1 MASTRLM
8 KIERL
13 VQKDLSDIFQQKSRD
28 IFQGKL
34 ITVTS
39 VRITSDLSEAK
50 VFLSIF
56 PNDKAK
62 EIIKEIEINNK
73 IIRNELAQRVKLQ
86 LRKIPEL
93 KYYFD
98 DSLEY
103 TIKIDQLLKQ

>member
-13 VQKDLSDIFQQKSRD
+13 IQKDLSDIFQRKSRD

-34 ITVTS
+34 ISVTS

-50 VFLSIF
+50 VFVSIF
-56 PNDKAK
+56 PNEKAK
-62 EIIKEIEINNK
+62 DVLKEIETNNK

-86 LRKIPEL
+86 LRKIPDL
-93 KYYFD
+93 KFYLD

-103 TIKIDQLLKQ
+103 TIRIDQLLKQ